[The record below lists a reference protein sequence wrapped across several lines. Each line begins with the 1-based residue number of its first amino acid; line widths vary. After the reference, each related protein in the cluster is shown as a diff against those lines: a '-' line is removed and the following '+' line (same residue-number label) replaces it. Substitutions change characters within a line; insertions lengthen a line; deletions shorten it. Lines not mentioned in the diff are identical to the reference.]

1 VNHLAESTPKREKNY
16 KAGSANDAGPQKRI
30 SDHQRVRSGEDC
42 PLRADS
48 AGIRYTREQTG
59 ECLEM
64 TTRKWLPVMLPF
76 SIGSIASAVYSS
88 FEISSEYWGQ
98 VLASLY
104 YIPIVIAAIVPG
116 VPSALSVALA
126 AGIVHTIAATL
137 GHGDPWIGP
146 IAQTLLFVCV
156 AITAARLAQWR
167 TGGLRGIALEQPK
180 GSLATG
186 GDSFVLSRMIVGL
199 VRQFRTPLTS
209 IEGAGWVLED
219 PKLADNKRRELVG
232 IVRKETHRLN
242 RILMDV
248 LEFTQPRS
256 PRFRMIDLSK
266 LVDDVIQLAGTKDGR
281 RFTITKNIPPDLPM
295 LRGDPEQM
303 KQVLLNLIV
312 NSNQAMPAGGEVE
325 ISARIEGDTFVIAVR
340 DHGTGVPAAAADRI
354 FEPFFSTDEHRLGLG
369 LALAMQIVRDHGG
382 RIMVDKEETE
392 GARILVLLPRRD
404 ANP

>member
-1 VNHLAESTPKREKNY
+1 
-16 KAGSANDAGPQKRI
+16 
-30 SDHQRVRSGEDC
+30 
-42 PLRADS
+42 
-48 AGIRYTREQTG
+48 
-59 ECLEM
+59 M

-76 SIGSIASAVYSS
+76 SIGLIASAVYS
-88 FEISSEYWGQ
+88 FLEIFSESWGQ
-98 VLASLY
+98 VLGSLY

-116 VPSALSVALA
+116 VPSAFSVALA
-126 AGIVHTIAATL
+126 AGAVHTIAATF

-156 AITAARLAQWR
+156 AITAAKLAQWR
-167 TGGLRGIALEQPK
+167 GGALRSIVLDQPE
-180 GSLATG
+180 GSLASG
-186 GDSFVLSRMIVGL
+186 GELSVLSRMIVGL

-242 RILMDV
+242 RIMMDV

-281 RFTITKNIPPDLPM
+281 PFTLTKNIPSDLPM
-295 LRGDPEQM
+295 LRGDPEQIR
-303 KQVLLNLIV
+303 QVLLNLIM

-325 ISARIEGDTFVIAVR
+325 ISRSHRGRYVCHCSEGSR
-340 DHGTGVPAAAADRI
+340 D
-354 FEPFFSTDEHRLGLG
+354 
-369 LALAMQIVRDHGG
+369 GG
-382 RIMVDKEETE
+382 SCRSGRQNLRTVFQH
-392 GARILVLLPRRD
+392 
-404 ANP
+404 

>member
-1 VNHLAESTPKREKNY
+1 
-16 KAGSANDAGPQKRI
+16 
-30 SDHQRVRSGEDC
+30 
-42 PLRADS
+42 
-48 AGIRYTREQTG
+48 
-59 ECLEM
+59 M

-76 SIGSIASAVYSS
+76 SIGLIASAVYS
-88 FEISSEYWGQ
+88 FLEIFSESWGQ
-98 VLASLY
+98 VLGSLY

-116 VPSALSVALA
+116 VPSGFSVALA
-126 AGIVHTIAATL
+126 AGAVHTIAATF

-167 TGGLRGIALEQPK
+167 GGALRSIVLDQPE
-180 GSLATG
+180 GSLASG
-186 GDSFVLSRMIVGL
+186 GELSVLSRMIVGL

-242 RILMDV
+242 RIMMDV

-266 LVDDVIQLAGTKDGR
+266 LVDDVIQLAGRKDGR
-281 RFTITKNIPPDLPM
+281 PFTLTKNIPSDLPM
-295 LRGDPEQM
+295 LRGDPEQIR
-303 KQVLLNLIV
+303 QVLLNLIM

-325 ISARIEGDTFVIAVR
+325 ISARIEGDTFVIAVK
-340 DHGTGVPAAAADRI
+340 DHGTGVPAAAVDRI

-369 LALAMQIVRDHGG
+369 LALALRIVGEHGG
-382 RIMVDKEETE
+382 RIMVDREHTD
-392 GARILVLLPRRD
+392 GARILVILPRRHD
-404 ANP
+404 TSVKQ